1 VVQFCGRSYHLV
13 HNRELVLPIYEKMKA
28 IFGETGFKTEARS
41 FDDKRF
47 YVRFTLEDRL
57 HTILGKDTVCPEVVI
72 RNSYDGTVKQ
82 MVGIGYVRQICAN
95 GLMAFTSDVTVSIKH
110 SKKFGAINLEPI
122 FKKLEKLEI
131 KLDQFKKLSDR
142 IVTPEELKKIA
153 LEIRTKPTIKYPKKM
168 IDVAVVTAQKES
180 YKLRTPLSAW
190 LVYNGF
196 NNPLNHTETKLLPEE
211 ATMFKKTTLNSIL
224 PLVLFIFLCVLNSCS
239 SGAGDSSTSN
249 SIFSQT
255 PEHQEVV
262 IAFAENLA
270 KGHCEGFPY
279 GKESLSPNKR

>member
-1 VVQFCGRSYHLV
+1 
-13 HNRELVLPIYEKMKA
+13 MKT

-41 FDDKRF
+41 YDDKRF
-47 YVRFTLEDRL
+47 YVRFTLEDSL

-153 LEIRTKPTIKYPKKM
+153 LEIRTKPAIKYPKKM
-168 IDVAVVTAQKES
+168 IDVAVLTAENES
-180 YKLRTPLSAW
+180 LKLRTPLSAW

-211 ATMFKKTTLNSIL
+211 ATRIDRRVLQVIRKSLALN
-224 PLVLFIFLCVLNSCS
+224 
-239 SGAGDSSTSN
+239 
-249 SIFSQT
+249 
-255 PEHQEVV
+255 
-262 IAFAENLA
+262 
-270 KGHCEGFPY
+270 
-279 GKESLSPNKR
+279 

>member
-1 VVQFCGRSYHLV
+1 MNNKNLVNHTELDSILFPAEIKNAKDHFPNTDFSDDLSKCVYLPKLNKVVQFCGRSYHLV

-211 ATMFKKTTLNSIL
+211 ATRIDRRVLQVIRKSLALN
-224 PLVLFIFLCVLNSCS
+224 
-239 SGAGDSSTSN
+239 
-249 SIFSQT
+249 
-255 PEHQEVV
+255 
-262 IAFAENLA
+262 
-270 KGHCEGFPY
+270 
-279 GKESLSPNKR
+279 